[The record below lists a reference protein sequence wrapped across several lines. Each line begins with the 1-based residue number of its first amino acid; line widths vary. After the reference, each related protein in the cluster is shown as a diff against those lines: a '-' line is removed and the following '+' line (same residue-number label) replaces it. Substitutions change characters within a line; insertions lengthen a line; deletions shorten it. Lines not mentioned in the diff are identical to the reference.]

1 MDKKKQEILVMCI
14 IAAALIS
21 ILITPYYGAVIKPVL
36 DERDS
41 ELPKIEIKAETWT
54 PDFLQAYN
62 DSQALEYLEHHPF
75 SGITIN
81 DEYMSIKKIVIIVIP
96 DYMENRASFTIHT
109 YIYTWEDEG
118 IMVGNNT
125 KSTTTESDMAY
136 VFANMSVSNALYDRY
151 KLFYN
156 PALGPDG
163 TEVTMINLTSAMF
176 YEVEV
181 E

>member
-1 MDKKKQEILVMCI
+1 MEERTKQLIAMCV

-21 ILITPYYGAVIKPVL
+21 VLLTAYYGAVIKPGL

-41 ELPKIEIKAETWT
+41 EVNKRVTEPDQWT
-54 PDFLQAYN
+54 PDLLQAYN
-62 DSQALEYLEHHPF
+62 DSQALEFLEHRPF

-96 DYMENRASFTIHT
+96 DYMENRASFAIHT
-109 YIYTWEDEG
+109 RIYTWEDEG
-118 IMVGNNT
+118 IMVGNRT
-125 KSTTTESDMAY
+125 KSTTTESNMAY
-136 VFANMSVSNALYDRY
+136 VFANTSVSNALYDRY